1 MSAAVSELAVNAIGL
16 FFDILDV
23 LISLLPSAP
32 FRVMLSKLS
41 DSSGMDLLGY
51 INYFIPFHFCA
62 VCFDLWLDCI
72 LAYYVYKYLKSG
84 YSGLQ
89 RSSQVLIVIRINL

>member
-51 INYFIPFHFCA
+51 VNYFIPFHFCA
-62 VCFDLWLDCI
+62 VCFDL
-72 LAYYVYKYLKSG
+72 
-84 YSGLQ
+84 
-89 RSSQVLIVIRINL
+89 